1 MTDNDAPRAALVW
14 TPRVQLAGFIKGS
27 NIHCY
32 AQNIKTLCVVVSE
45 TKIFEMFSALFC
57 LC

>member
-32 AQNIKTLCVVVSE
+32 AQNIKTLCV
-45 TKIFEMFSALFC
+45 TANKPLNA
-57 LC
+57 